1 MNCPVCTHRLKPVT
15 VSDLTVDACSG
26 GCGGLWFDAF
36 ELKKLETPHVAEGF
50 ALLDIPINPLVHI
63 DHRRKRPC
71 PRCDDTFLRRHL
83 YSRSHQVE
91 VDSCPNCNGYWL
103 DVGELNLLRNQRAAG
118 FQPAVR
124 AQAKATGTK
133 PPATGAPKSTSKPAA
148 SPSRRPSP
156 AQSYYS
162 DIAKPEL
169 QELKSHGG
177 EDAQQARWIDRLL
190 KFVLPK

>member
-36 ELKKLETPHVAEGF
+36 ELKKLETPQVAEGF

-103 DVGELNLLRNQRAAG
+103 DVGELNQLRTQS
-118 FQPAVR
+118 VTTK
-124 AQAKATGTK
+124 AK
-133 PPATGAPKSTSKPAA
+133 PSPA

-156 AQSYYS
+156 VQSYYS
-162 DIAKPEL
+162 DIAKPEI